1 VTAKADPTGRI
12 ARAVRGLLEPG
23 EDVVLAVKVQRPGTH
38 SAQLEGAATG
48 AISGATDTPYAARG
62 GTDPDHA
69 RWLEQAVSL
78 GIAPEA
84 AQRVIHLFLVIT
96 SSRVLLVRRSRL
108 MGRAQELIAA
118 WPRTSLRASKITAT
132 SHTVQLEVD
141 GAPLHLELPKAA
153 KHLPAAYR
161 EIAGHLAG

>member
-1 VTAKADPTGRI
+1 DMAPGAGLGGGERIGAGQKRGRVGGSRREASEGGRAAAKADPTGRV
-12 ARAVRGLLEPG
+12 AGAGRGLLEPG
-23 EDVVLAVKVQRPGTH
+23 EDGAAAGKAQRRGARP
-38 SAQLEGAATG
+38 AQREGAATG

-96 SSRVLLVRRSRL
+96 SSRVLLVRR
-108 MGRAQELIAA
+108 
-118 WPRTSLRASKITAT
+118 
-132 SHTVQLEVD
+132 
-141 GAPLHLELPKAA
+141 
-153 KHLPAAYR
+153 
-161 EIAGHLAG
+161 